1 MKKLK
6 LIIISLIFMFICT
19 LNIEAKELDVY
30 LFHSDTCPHC
40 AEEREY
46 LESIKYEQEL
56 NIHYFEVS
64 KFPSSTD
71 KVRKGLKIDNSYV
84 PITIIGSDYIVG
96 FGDNTKDEL
105 NEMINAYKDTDYCSA
120 VSVILKNGDLDTC
133 IEKNNG
139 IYKESSEK
147 NIPLLGKVDVKSA
160 SLPLISI
167 VIGFIDGFN
176 PCAMWVLIF
185 LITMLFNMKNRKKM
199 WILGLTFIFFSA
211 LVYLFFML
219 SWLKLATTII
229 STYFKY
235 LIAIVALIGGYINIK
250 SYLNERKKDAGCQ
263 VTSSKKRKKIMIKIQ
278 KIVNEKS
285 FLLSLLGIMVL
296 AFSINLIEL
305 ACSAGLPI
313 LFTQILAINELS
325 VLQYSLYIFLYLL
338 FFIIDD
344 LVIFIIAMVTLKITG
359 ISNKYTKYSHLIGGI
374 IMILIGLLMAFKTEW
389 LMFNF

>member
-30 LFHSDTCPHC
+30 LFHSDTCHHC

-46 LESIKYEQEL
+46 LESIKNEQEL